1 MTWRIAAAAAFG
13 LALTSA
19 CQSPSAGVLVLPAL
33 VATPAL
39 PAATPGTPSA
49 RRGPDAAIQA
59 RTEVPQRIG
68 GSLRATL
75 LANVDGAS
83 SLGLVDVPQPM
94 LVQRNMLA
102 VSEVVRPHADVRR
115 GPGAQFELAD
125 VVLPQGAKVL
135 VFAQVGVWQQVVVP
149 GQWQRGWVHRQALGA
164 ARLNDQTVALDLSKL
179 PTVLAMHPVDS
190 AAAFPDQA
198 PLKVAIPKGEM
209 FRSLMM
215 NGSDALV
222 WLPETRSVMWLSRKD
237 VQ

>member
-1 MTWRIAAAAAFG
+1 MTWRIAAAAALG

-19 CQSPSAGVLVLPAL
+19 CQTSSASA
-33 VATPAL
+33 PAL
-39 PAATPGTPSA
+39 PAVAAPRSA
-49 RRGPDAAIQA
+49 PRSVAPIAAVRA
-59 RTEVPQRIG
+59 RTELPGRIAMAPRGALLASVPTAPQRG
-68 GSLRATL
+68 
-75 LANVDGAS
+75 LADA
-83 SLGLVDVPQPM
+83 PQPVVVLRHM
-94 LVQRNMLA
+94 IAL
-102 VSEVVRPHADVRR
+102 SEVVRPHADVRS
-115 GPGAQFELAD
+115 GPGAQFELTD

-149 GQWQRGWVHRQALGA
+149 GRWQRGWVHKQALGA
-164 ARLNDQTVALDLSKL
+164 ARLNDQTLALDLSKL
-179 PTVLAMHPVDS
+179 PTVLAVHPVDT